1 MRKNS
6 GSAASICRTP
16 RNSEPHVL
24 LHAAGDMCV
33 TMKGFSAH
41 LLTRQVM
48 VVSRAVLLL
57 WGTSGWRGHVPPTVT
72 PLLHHFSSLNLSSFF
87 LFVRREGG
95 LAKEG
100 LSAENPQCPLFTGS
114 WPPSGALLST
124 HSVGEPG
131 PHKHLGSVTRRE
143 DFWTMAGDP
152 TMCRTK
158 SAQRRARGASSREAG
173 CSFGSPL
180 ERVTTWPFHLVV
192 LPGPGAGAE
201 RWLEAF
207 ADRPEGL
214 A

>member
-1 MRKNS
+1 M
-6 GSAASICRTP
+6 
-16 RNSEPHVL
+16 
-24 LHAAGDMCV
+24 
-33 TMKGFSAH
+33 
-41 LLTRQVM
+41 
-48 VVSRAVLLL
+48 
-57 WGTSGWRGHVPPTVT
+57 PPTVT

-87 LFVRREGG
+87 LFVRRAGG

-114 WPPSGALLST
+114 WPPSGALLSI

-173 CSFGSPL
+173 CGFGSPL
-180 ERVTTWPFHLVV
+180 ERSLGHDVAIP
-192 LPGPGAGAE
+192 PGSAPRAWGRG
-201 RWLEAF
+201 
-207 ADRPEGL
+207 
-214 A
+214 